1 MEKVGKGEREGFCGK
16 EEGQRRKDRVTVGDE
31 ERRAEEG
38 IVQIELGQSNKQT
51 DQRRGEKKI
60 KRLRLVKNSGLIK
73 MIRFMLQEVR
83 LQRRVPR
90 WHLECSRC
98 CGSRESQSTS

>member
-38 IVQIELGQSNKQT
+38 IVQIGLGQSNKQT
-51 DQRRGEKKI
+51 DQRRGEK
-60 KRLRLVKNSGLIK
+60 R
-73 MIRFMLQEVR
+73 
-83 LQRRVPR
+83 
-90 WHLECSRC
+90 
-98 CGSRESQSTS
+98 